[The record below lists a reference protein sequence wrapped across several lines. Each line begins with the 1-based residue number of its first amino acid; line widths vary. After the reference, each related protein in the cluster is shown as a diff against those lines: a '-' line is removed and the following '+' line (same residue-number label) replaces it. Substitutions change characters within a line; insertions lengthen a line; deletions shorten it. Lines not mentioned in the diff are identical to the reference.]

1 MKTSIPRLR
10 SVKLKS
16 GATLHVFRNTTV
28 QDCKAAFAVDCR
40 DITKQRDTDLVGF
53 AIVAWG
59 LDGGVSTTLR
69 IRDSRQV
76 GRTMAPDFVRSALID
91 HNATD

>member
-1 MKTSIPRLR
+1 MKTSIPRIR
-10 SVKLKS
+10 SVKFKD
-16 GATLHVFRNTTV
+16 GATLRVLRNTAV
-28 QDCKAAFAVDCR
+28 QDCTAAFATDCA
-40 DITKQRDTDLVGF
+40 DIRKYRGSDMVGF

-59 LDGGVSTTLR
+59 LDGGISTTLR